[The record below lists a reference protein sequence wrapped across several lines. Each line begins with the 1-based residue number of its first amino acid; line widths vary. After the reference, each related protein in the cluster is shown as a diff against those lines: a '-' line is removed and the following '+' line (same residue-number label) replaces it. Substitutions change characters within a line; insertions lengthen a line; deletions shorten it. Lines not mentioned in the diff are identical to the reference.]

1 MEFYKIAVISIFV
14 GIVLLEI
21 IFTNFFVKPNQK
33 PQDAIVETASFIYLQ
48 FLIQPLA
55 FFIGYGVG
63 VEFFPEYKD
72 LIVNWNVFL
81 VILLF
86 LIFDDMAQYW
96 WHRTC
101 HNVPLLYN
109 LHRPHH
115 EAEYMSI
122 RIVFRNNPIYFLLM
136 PGLYFSG
143 ILVFLGGLKVYA
155 FYIII
160 KQAVI
165 FGAHTDLRWDKK
177 LYEIKFL
184 QPLMWLLERTIS
196 TPATHWA
203 HHGKHM
209 VDPATHYKGNYGNL
223 LFLWDIIFG
232 TAKITRKY
240 PQEIGVENLN
250 EASAAYQ
257 ILWPFVKA
265 PEKNQ

>member
-1 MEFYKIAVISIFV
+1 MR
-14 GIVLLEI
+14 
-21 IFTNFFVKPNQK
+21 P
-33 PQDAIVETASFIYLQ
+33 ET
-48 FLIQPLA
+48 
-55 FFIGYGVG
+55 
-63 VEFFPEYKD
+63 
-72 LIVNWNVFL
+72 
-81 VILLF
+81 LF
-86 LIFDDMAQYW
+86 LIGVWLVFVILEIYQKKFFNKPREKSSDGIVEIVTGVMLLFFIQPFVVASGYFLTSQAVPDAQDLILNWPFLVVFGLLLLFDDLTQYW
-96 WHRTC
+96 WHRTV
-101 HNVPLLYN
+101 HNVPILYH

-265 PEKNQ
+265 PENNQ

>member
-1 MEFYKIAVISIFV
+1 MEFYKIAVISIFI

-33 PQDAIVETASFIYLQ
+33 PQDGIVETASFIYLQ

-63 VEFFPEYKD
+63 AELFPEYKD

-265 PEKNQ
+265 PENNQ

>member
-1 MEFYKIAVISIFV
+1 
-14 GIVLLEI
+14 
-21 IFTNFFVKPNQK
+21 
-33 PQDAIVETASFIYLQ
+33 
-48 FLIQPLA
+48 
-55 FFIGYGVG
+55 
-63 VEFFPEYKD
+63 
-72 LIVNWNVFL
+72 
-81 VILLF
+81 
-86 LIFDDMAQYW
+86 MAQYW

-160 KQAVI
+160 KQVVI

-209 VDPATHYKGNYGNL
+209 ADPATHYKGNYGNL